1 MEVLLSTL
9 VILASILLISVVYM
23 QNPKGGG
30 LSSEFGGA
38 QQIGGVQRTNDF
50 IVKATWVLAA
60 IIMVCSVFMQPSNA
74 KQNAQPEMNQ
84 QQQQQQQPTPS
95 QNAPQTPANGGK

>member
-9 VILASILLISVVYM
+9 VILASILLIAVVYM

-38 QQIGGVQRTNDF
+38 QQIGGVQKTNDF
-50 IVKATWVLAA
+50 IVKATWVLAG
-60 IIMVCSVFMQPSNA
+60 IIMVCSVFMQPSNK
-74 KQNAQPEMNQ
+74 KQNTQPEMNQ
-84 QQQQQQQPTPS
+84 QQQQQTPA
-95 QNAPQTPANGGK
+95 QNAPQTPPNGGK

>member
-9 VILASILLISVVYM
+9 VILASVLLIAVVYM

-38 QQIGGVQRTNDF
+38 QQIGGVQKTNDF
-50 IVKATWVLAA
+50 IVKATWVLAG

-84 QQQQQQQPTPS
+84 QQQQQTPA
-95 QNAPQTPANGGK
+95 QNAPQTPTNGGK